1 MPFQYYMITSAV
13 EVLSCILVGAVPS
26 SAVPG
31 HPELPQHMG
40 PLTATT
46 YAATTEVLEDIH
58 IAGRLWT
65 TLPLPTDTEIK
76 CFRLGCDVRKMQKAN
91 R

>member
-1 MPFQYYMITSAV
+1 
-13 EVLSCILVGAVPS
+13 
-26 SAVPG
+26 
-31 HPELPQHMG
+31 MG

-76 CFRLGCDVRKMQKAN
+76 PTVNTLRSAWRVDR
-91 R
+91 